1 MDKWSGHGHNQ
12 EGAATTSLG
21 ELAVE
26 CPACPHSDHNLPLNW
41 NSGGL
46 PKYFNL
52 FYHPKV
58 FINLVLI
65 CKIYIHPISCS

>member
-1 MDKWSGHGHNQ
+1 MLKQSGHGHNQ

-26 CPACPHSDHNLPLNW
+26 CPACLHPDCNLPLNW
-41 NSGGL
+41 NSGGP

-52 FYHPKV
+52 FIAQKC
-58 FINLVLI
+58 LLI
-65 CKIYIHPISCS
+65 WY